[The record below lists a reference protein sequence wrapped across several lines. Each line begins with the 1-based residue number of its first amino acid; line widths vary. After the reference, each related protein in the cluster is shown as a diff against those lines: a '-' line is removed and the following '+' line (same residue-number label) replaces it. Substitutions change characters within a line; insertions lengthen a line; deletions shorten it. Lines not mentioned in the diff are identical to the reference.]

1 LTGISHWTIIAQRF
15 LAAAAEDAGYVRSP
29 RGSEKEIAVGI
40 IRKAAPK
47 PGWRS
52 TVEIPR
58 RVLTCETC
66 GALCDEAT
74 TNEHDAWHLA
84 IDQRSLPALLDI
96 LLAPPVVEPEPEVLD
111 DEVEASEPDAIK
123 RHIYLPRLMA
133 ADELRRQDRFGRDD
147 DDFADDLEL
156 ADGLGA

>member
-1 LTGISHWTIIAQRF
+1 
-15 LAAAAEDAGYVRSP
+15 
-29 RGSEKEIAVGI
+29 VGI

-74 TNEHDAWHLA
+74 TNEHDAWHYA
-84 IDQRSLPALLDI
+84 MDRRSLPV
-96 LLAPPVVEPEPEVLD
+96 LADFLTAPREDDLQSETQDEQVEEGRSDSV
-111 DEVEASEPDAIK
+111 K
-123 RHIYLPRLMA
+123 RHIYLPRLIA
-133 ADELRRQDRFGRDD
+133 ADELRRQDKSDHS
-147 DDFADDLEL
+147 DDFADELQL
-156 ADGLGA
+156 ADGTDG